1 MIRVVA
7 ALLLV
12 WEPLNFAVEASAV
25 LPTIVYRGWL
35 AAIELAA
42 HAVVAAVAT
51 SAALALWNTAP
62 SARRLASIAIVLSV
76 ARTIQATWWSA
87 LPSATVPGSESFTV
101 LLTILIAAI
110 CLTIVNTS
118 KRFSQ

>member
-25 LPTIVYRGWL
+25 LPTIVYRGWMP
-35 AAIELAA
+35 ATELAA

-51 SAALALWNTAP
+51 SAALALWNTTA

-87 LPSATVPGSESFTV
+87 LPNASVPGSEPVTISVALLVAAAV
-101 LLTILIAAI
+101 LTLLHVSA
-110 CLTIVNTS
+110 
-118 KRFSQ
+118 